1 VRRVVERCIR
11 RARRT
16 GASVMKEY
24 RAAKELIYAE
34 CTSPRTLVLDR
45 DEYRIAIESYCWEI
59 GL

>member
-1 VRRVVERCIR
+1 
-11 RARRT
+11 
-16 GASVMKEY
+16 MKEY